1 MVVRPKYFTPN
12 EVSIHTTIDDLWVSF
27 LGKVYNLT
35 PLCNQYSGDLL
46 LKPVIQS
53 AGKDISHWFDDKTKD
68 VRTHVDPVTGCIVPY
83 TPHGRFIHIAP
94 PYPQSDWANNF
105 GKPWWKD
112 DAYCIGLLS
121 QKTRFIRVINTLT
134 SQEQTIEVCSEE
146 ILDEIQDRYMKYNSH
161 ARSYT
166 WKYIGKNLD
175 MTKTL
180 EENEVADDS
189 EEFFKLG
196 MNDDSFLPAIH
207 IYFNDDLTEA

>member
-12 EVSIHTTIDDLWVSF
+12 EVSIHTTIDDLWISF

-83 TPHGRFIHIAP
+83 TPHGRFIHIPP